1 MSFMCIGCIGFG
13 IGTGIWHVYYMSNCK
28 QCGVLN
34 MFDFLP
40 FWSIL
45 VRIFFVCQCMDRA
58 IQNVMLGCVKV
69 SRATC
74 MRVRLI
80 LLTSSDLLQPR
91 QRRRFAAFGRCLK
104 IWHAS
109 GILSCIAAT
118 EFFTSFLTCEV
129 EKCFEAST
137 IGEHAKELEGKRA
150 QLVDAV
156 LGQPGDVNSC

>member
-1 MSFMCIGCIGFG
+1 MYSTCSISFHFG
-13 IGTGIWHVYYMSNCK
+13 V
-28 QCGVLN
+28 
-34 MFDFLP
+34 
-40 FWSIL
+40 FWCESSL
-45 VRIFFVCQCMDRA
+45 YALSAWSCFRDRA

-69 SRATC
+69 SRAMC

-80 LLTSSDLLQPR
+80 LLTCSELPR
-91 QRRRFAAFGRCLK
+91 QCRRFAAFGRCVK